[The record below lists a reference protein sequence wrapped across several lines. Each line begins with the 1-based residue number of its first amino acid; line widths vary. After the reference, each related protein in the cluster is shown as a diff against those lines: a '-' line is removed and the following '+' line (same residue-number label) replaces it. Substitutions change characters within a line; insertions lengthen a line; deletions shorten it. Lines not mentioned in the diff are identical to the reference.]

1 MGFPCRPKVHLNTDV
16 ELVTPAA
23 KPASS
28 AAAELPRLFNF
39 SESQSP
45 PIKLAGNIL
54 AAYRSGYLNVINR
67 QVNRL
72 HNIEPNR
79 TYNRLNTR
87 TNFPRFGNMGSKS
100 QWIGRYRARMAVILG
115 VQLLLSVGT
124 FFSIRKHSRPNL
136 DALRRGHEWFSIR
149 DALVLPDGKCCSD
162 ASPID
167 KAWFLLAFNRNSE
180 AARYA
185 QEAVA
190 SAAKS
195 GDAFEGHALLSD
207 IYEGQGRYQAAL
219 AELVAARA
227 TKYESFDE
235 EKTALANQV
244 ALLSAISQWPAPV
257 VSARKMSKVP
267 CVMDGHNIW
276 IPVSVQNKPGFYA
289 VDTASSVS
297 TISEVEARRLGLA
310 PVDISDEYRL
320 RDSNGAGLKV
330 RAALVDELVIG
341 EFRLKN
347 VVFQVVSGDPLV
359 SGLSVDHQGLL
370 GMNVLRWF
378 ETLRWQQKGSFDI
391 AFPPGPQD
399 LRTANLSFNENS
411 VTASA
416 SYRQQRINVLVDTAC
431 TRTVLLPRFARDFPN
446 AAKGEPTKGTSTG
459 SAGAVQFDAV
469 LLPRFE
475 FRISGMTA
483 TLTNAALVPTDLMPD
498 KPYHVWGGLDV
509 WSHLDQVTLDFRA
522 MRMTFE

>member
-1 MGFPCRPKVHLNTDV
+1 MVPVWQLSWGYSCFCPSER
-16 ELVTPAA
+16 
-23 KPASS
+23 SS
-28 AAAELPRLFNF
+28 RFA
-39 SESQSP
+39 
-45 PIKLAGNIL
+45 NIL
-54 AAYRSGYLNVINR
+54 DLTSMPFARGTSGFQFATLSCC
-67 QVNRL
+67 
-72 HNIEPNR
+72 R
-79 TYNRLNTR
+79 T
-87 TNFPRFGNMGSKS
+87 
-100 QWIGRYRARMAVILG
+100 
-115 VQLLLSVGT
+115 
-124 FFSIRKHSRPNL
+124 
-136 DALRRGHEWFSIR
+136 E
-149 DALVLPDGKCCSD
+149 KCCSGV
-162 ASPID
+162 SSIY
-167 KAWFLLAFNRNSE
+167 KAWFLLAFNQPSKAE
-180 AARYA
+180 RYA
-185 QEAVA
+185 QQAIA
-190 SAAKS
+190 SSGKS
-195 GDAFEGHALLSD
+195 GDAFEGHVLLND
-207 IYEGQGRYQAAL
+207 IYELQGRYREAL
-219 AELVAARA
+219 AELLAARA
-227 TKYESFDE
+227 TRYDRFDE

-341 EFRLKN
+341 EFHLKN

-359 SGLSVDHQGLL
+359 SRLSVDHQGLL

-378 ETLRWQQKGSFDI
+378 ETVRWRRKGSFEI

-399 LRTANLSFNENS
+399 LRTANLSFNEDS

-416 SYRQQRINVLVDTAC
+416 SYRRQRINVLVDTASS
-431 TRTVLLPRFARDFPN
+431 RTVLLPRFARDFPN

-469 LLPRFE
+469 VLPNFE
-475 FRISGMTA
+475 FRIGRMTA
-483 TLTNAALVPTDLMPD
+483 TLTNAALAPTDLMPD